1 MKKKCTQNTLS
12 RNGVPGSRSEVPLP
26 SAEVGGGACA
36 HTASHVPGP
45 CPAGGGAC
53 HPGPPTLSV
62 ARGGLDE
69 THTVAGHRQ
78 WLAELLVGARAWR
91 RGPAWPRVAAG
102 AARSVAK
109 TAPQLPSSPCCP
121 CAWVPRPLR
130 RPVPL
135 AARCTLCSLLFPCAV
150 GLRCP
155 GAIPRPH
162 SPAEGGSQP
171 LPGSLGQEPETGGQT
186 GVHTDGWTCAG
197 ASP

>member
-1 MKKKCTQNTLS
+1 MHTPPLTCRDPALREAVPATLGL
-12 RNGVPGSRSEVPLP
+12 RRECRTGRFGRD
-26 SAEVGGGACA
+26 
-36 HTASHVPGP
+36 SHCRRAQAVAGRA
-45 CPAGGGAC
+45 AGGGPRMATW
-53 HPGPPTLSV
+53 P
-62 ARGGLDE
+62 
-69 THTVAGHRQ
+69 
-78 WLAELLVGARAWR
+78 

-135 AARCTLCSLLFPCAV
+135 AARCTLCSFLFPCVV

-186 GVHTDGWTCAG
+186 GVHTDGRTCAG

>member
-1 MKKKCTQNTLS
+1 MYPKHPLKEWGARFPVRGGPPKCRSRCRGVCTHRLS
-12 RNGVPGSRSEVPLP
+12 RAGTLP
-26 SAEVGGGACA
+26 CGRRCLPPW
-36 HTASHVPGP
+36 ASDV
-45 CPAGGGAC
+45 
-53 HPGPPTLSV
+53 SV

-135 AARCTLCSLLFPCAV
+135 AARCTLCSLLFPCVV

-186 GVHTDGWTCAG
+186 GVHTDGRTCAG